1 MADNEISADDDF
13 REGLERILAQTGGF
27 PLKIKGTETDL
38 VILDAETFAELMR
51 DATRYRDIVSPEVES
66 GPAMDDEETHEKI
79 QRGGDD

>member
-38 VILDAETFAELMR
+38 VILEAETFAELMR

-66 GPAMDDEETHEKI
+66 GPAMDDEEIHEKI
-79 QRGGDD
+79 QRRGDD